1 MKKIPKTRFKQA
13 ASTYE
18 PKWQFFKEMQFLN
31 DCSKPRNQQS
41 NLHMIEVL
49 NSDDLNDSL
58 IVQVNGEEENEI
70 LHDLLLSPSSVYIDG
85 T

>member
-1 MKKIPKTRFKQA
+1 
-13 ASTYE
+13 
-18 PKWQFFKEMQFLN
+18 MQFLN